1 MISQGLCD
9 GQRTAA
15 FDLYGRTHGDN
26 CGRRESQD
34 LHASVTVV
42 PQCRIDLVDATP
54 QANQTPAA
62 GRRVRGSYLTN
73 RPHLW
78 RLTLLTLPRRRRRL
92 T

>member
-54 QANQTPAA
+54 PQAADQTPAA
-62 GRRVRGSYLTN
+62 SAAVSVEVPTKPTVRICGD
-73 RPHLW
+73 
-78 RLTLLTLPRRRRRL
+78 
-92 T
+92 